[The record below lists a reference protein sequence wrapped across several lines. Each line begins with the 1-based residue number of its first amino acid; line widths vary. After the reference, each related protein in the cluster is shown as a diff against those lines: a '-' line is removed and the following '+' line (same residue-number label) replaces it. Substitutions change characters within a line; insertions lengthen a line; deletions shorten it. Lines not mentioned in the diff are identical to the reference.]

1 MSNIP
6 QLPLPPKKLE
16 SSSPISPSL
25 TPTVI
30 VDKVIPITPKLL
42 QQKEP
47 FKFGRISLIVIVILL
62 GVIGY
67 LSYDKMVNSK
77 NEATI
82 AEQAT
87 QISELEAAAA
97 TAATAQADL
106 AAQVLLKDT
115 LLQAREGFIKVLADY
130 NVEAGIA
137 SGNIDIAANQ
147 DIVNAA
153 REKVFAERENSE
165 NITTETQTVSS
176 EITKI
181 QRAMI
186 THKEQLVID
195 ANNAAENERIAK
207 LKQNGTGTLAEQA
220 LDEVSGGTVAILI
233 ADDACPSSTTAGE
246 SVAACV
252 SSDDPLTVRTMARY
266 ANDSTYTYESWLM
279 VMTHEYGHVIQF
291 SNYEK
296 FVNSQ
301 GYINAF
307 NKDIEWYADCM
318 AKSAIGDSYTSG
330 YAYACNDEQLK
341 IGAEAFKSNFL

>member
-1 MSNIP
+1 MSNTP
-6 QLPLPPKKLE
+6 PSPLPPKLLATN
-16 SSSPISPSL
+16 SDAPTT
-25 TPTVI
+25 TPANIENITPV
-30 VDKVIPITPKLL
+30 TPKLF

-47 FKFGRISLIVIVILL
+47 FKLGKVVVGIMIVLL
-62 GVIGY
+62 GVTGY
-67 LSYDKMVNSK
+67 LGYDKVINSQ
-77 NEATI
+77 NEVTL

-87 QISELEAAAA
+87 QIEELKAAASTATTTQAELEA
-97 TAATAQADL
+97 QI
-106 AAQVLLKDT
+106 LLKDG

-130 NVEAGIA
+130 NVEASTA
-137 SGNIDIAANQ
+137 NGNIDITANQ

-153 REKVFAERENSE
+153 REKVFAERENSG
-165 NITTETQTVSS
+165 NIDTEAQTVKS

-186 THKEQLVID
+186 ARKEQLVVD
-195 ANNAAENERIAK
+195 AKNAAETERIAK
-207 LKQNGTGTLAEQA
+207 LKLNETGTLAEQA
-220 LDEVSGGTVAILI
+220 LDEVSGGAAAILI
-233 ADDACPSSTTAGE
+233 ADDACPSNTTAGE
-246 SVAACV
+246 EVTACV

-266 ANDSTYTYESWLM
+266 ANDTSYTYESWRM

-330 YAYACNDEQLK
+330 YAYSCNAEQLN
-341 IGAEAFKSNFL
+341 IGAEAFKKNFL